1 MTQDRKLLKALI
13 RVVFKQTTDKQ
24 STNRKRSLYY
34 LKALGLIRKI
44 DSIKGKFSN

>member
-1 MTQDRKLLKALI
+1 MKQDRKLLEALM
-13 RVVFKQTTDKQ
+13 RVVFKQTSKKQ
-24 STNRKRSLYY
+24 TNRKLSLYY

>member
-1 MTQDRKLLKALI
+1 MKEDKKLLKALM
-13 RVVFKQTTDKQ
+13 RVVFKQTRKIND
-24 STNRKRSLYY
+24 RKRSLYY